1 METLIY
7 LGKVNVYWIL
17 FYACYWL
24 LFRKHT
30 FFVWNRFYLTG
41 SLLLSFLLP
50 LIHFPDNARVMP
62 TAVYA
67 VSAIPIYIS
76 SQDTEKFA
84 LHWSQFVWAIQATG
98 ASLMLIKLL
107 EGFRDLFR
115 LIRQGESISLEE
127 YTLVL
132 LPHNEIGS
140 FSFFKWLVVNREDYE
155 KHFDPI
161 LTHESVHIRQMHT
174 LDVLLVEFLKVAFWF
189 NPILWFYKNSVQE
202 VHEFLADEEAPNRDQ
217 YANFLVS
224 YALSAPIA
232 SLTNHFF
239 NTSML
244 KNRIIMIY
252 KNRNSQWV
260 LGKYFLVFPLIGII
274 LMLTAARER
283 LLNAVE
289 RKDYQLVSSKNITVE
304 GTVKDEN
311 GKAIKAATVIVK
323 GTNKG
328 ASTDLDGRFK
338 LENISLG
345 STLVVSHIN
354 YESLAIE
361 VKESDVLNEIV
372 LQKKD
377 NILSEVTVKSENI
390 SDPNKPSSKSN
401 QTEKFTVVEQ
411 QPQFPGGMEALSQ
424 YLSSMI
430 VYPAEAA
437 KGRIE
442 GKVLVSFTVNEN
454 GEVDDPK
461 ILKGI
466 GSGLD
471 EEAVRVVTKMPRW
484 EPGIQGGEAVAVR
497 YNLPIN
503 FQLAGKQPA
512 KFYNYSTPAK
522 QQTSPSYSN
531 DFRSGQNT
539 KSLENGESSSGQN
552 MAVNY
557 NTRSIPEQYQASYKL
572 PETGTTQYN
581 GSPPSPG
588 VKITI
593 DKSPSLDPTKRPL
606 YVLDGKI
613 IDLEEYNKTMTPDK
627 IESISVVKGSSATS
641 IYGSKGENGVIL
653 IKSKK

>member
-1 METLIY
+1 MEALIY
-7 LGKVNVYWIL
+7 LGKVNIYWIL

-30 FFVWNRFYLTG
+30 FFVWNRFYLIG

-62 TAVYA
+62 TAVYV
-67 VSAIPIYIS
+67 VSTIPVYIA
-76 SQDTEKFA
+76 SQETEKFA
-84 LHWSQFVWAIQATG
+84 FHWSQFIWAVQAIG

-115 LIRQGESISLEE
+115 IIRAGESIPLEE
-127 YTLVL
+127 HTLVL

-140 FSFFKWLVVNREDYE
+140 FSFFKWLVINHEDYD

-161 LTHESVHIRQMHT
+161 LRHESVHIRQMHT

-189 NPILWFYKNSVQE
+189 NPVLWFYKNSLQE

-217 YANFLVS
+217 YASFLVS

-244 KNRIIMIY
+244 KSRIIMIY

-260 LGKYFLVFPLIGII
+260 LGKYFLIFPLIGII

-289 RKDYQLVSSKNITVE
+289 RKDYQLISSKNITVE
-304 GTVKDEN
+304 GTVKDED

-323 GTNKG
+323 GSNKG
-328 ASTDLDGRFK
+328 TSTDRNGRFK
-338 LENISLG
+338 LENISVG

-354 YESLAIE
+354 YESFTIDMNG
-361 VKESDVLNEIV
+361 SDALNEIILRKRANV
-372 LQKKD
+372 
-377 NILSEVTVKSENI
+377 LSEVTVKSENTG
-390 SDPNKPSSKSN
+390 DQTKPSPKSN
-401 QTEKFTVVEQ
+401 QAEKFTVVEQ
-411 QPQFPGGMEALSQ
+411 QPQFPGGMDALMQ
-424 YLSSMI
+424 YLSSAI
-430 VYPAEAA
+430 VYPEKAA
-437 KGRIE
+437 RQRIE
-442 GKVLVSFTVNEN
+442 GRVIVSFTVSEN
-454 GEVDDPK
+454 GDVSNPK

-466 GSGLD
+466 GAGLD
-471 EEAVRVVTKMPRW
+471 EEAVRIVTKMPRW
-484 EPGIQGGEAVAVR
+484 EPGIQGGEAVAVQ
-497 YNLPIN
+497 YNLPVT
-503 FQLAGKQPA
+503 FQLTGKQPS
-512 KFYNYSTPAK
+512 KFYNYSTPAS
-522 QQTSPSYSN
+522 QQKSSYNFS
-531 DFRSGQNT
+531 DFKSAQNIG
-539 KSLENGESSSGQN
+539 KVAGSESSSAQN
-552 MAVNY
+552 MAINY
-557 NTRSIPEQYQASYKL
+557 NTRSIAGQYPGSYKL

-581 GSPPSPG
+581 DSPPSPG

-613 IDLEEYNKTMTPDK
+613 IDLEEYNNTMTPDK
-627 IESISVVKGSSATS
+627 IESISVLKGSSATS